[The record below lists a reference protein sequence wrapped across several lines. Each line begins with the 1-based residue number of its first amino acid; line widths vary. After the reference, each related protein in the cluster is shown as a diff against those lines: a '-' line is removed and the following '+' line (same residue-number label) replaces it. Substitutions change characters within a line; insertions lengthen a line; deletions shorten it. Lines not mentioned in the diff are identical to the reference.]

1 MRQSTKMAK
10 NVQRSPDNGEPEVT
24 PQTRHEDADFR
35 SVDLYNYQ
43 KHFVVVVE
51 CKQSALADEN
61 G

>member
-1 MRQSTKMAK
+1 MAK